1 MSVKPASSLFPELI
15 EMVYTVIILIQEVM
29 TMILSVSRRT
39 DIPRYYSEWFY
50 NRIKKGFCFVKNPM
64 NPRQISRID
73 LSPDAVDCLVFW
85 SRDPGP
91 MLERL
96 DELSSYSYYF
106 QFTMTGYGKDVEPG
120 APPANEALTTFKKLS
135 MRTGPHRVIWRY
147 DPIMFTERYTP
158 EYHLHAFSRLAAGLS
173 GYTKRCVIS
182 FVDEYAKNKKALKAI
197 SSYLPGQSQLM
208 EFAKKISS
216 AAEKSG
222 ITVNSCA
229 EAIDLSSCGIEHGS
243 CIDRHLTETIIG
255 HPLDLKK
262 DTRQRAYCGCMESI
276 DIGTYDTCPCGCV
289 YCYTSGTAGK
299 VAAKLRIYD
308 ASSPLL
314 CGELG
319 PEDKIRD
326 RRQ

>member
-1 MSVKPASSLFPELI
+1 
-15 EMVYTVIILIQEVM
+15 MVYTVIILIQEVM

-158 EYHLHAFSRLAAGLS
+158 EYHLHAFSRLAAGLL
-173 GYTKRCVIS
+173 GILLGTLGVHN
-182 FVDEYAKNKKALKAI
+182 F
-197 SSYLPGQSQLM
+197 YLGFTTRGVVQLLV
-208 EFAKKISS
+208 S
-216 AAEKSG
+216 
-222 ITVNSCA
+222 
-229 EAIDLSSCGIEHGS
+229 
-243 CIDRHLTETIIG
+243 IIG
-255 HPLDLKK
+255 GIF
-262 DTRQRAYCGCMESI
+262 TCGMATVAIAVWGFVEGVLLLAASPSRM
-276 DIGTYDTCPCGCV
+276 YDGHGV
-289 YCYTSGTAGK
+289 I
-299 VAAKLRIYD
+299 LRD
-308 ASSPLL
+308 
-314 CGELG
+314 
-319 PEDKIRD
+319 
-326 RRQ
+326 